1 MYLSASKDTRSKI
14 DITTFPSQFKG
25 DLDSTWVSI
34 REGRRANKQPRDQPD
49 TFMTPPKKV
58 RSSDVEYLSPI
69 VKNVNNVPISEMNTQ
84 VIIPNL
90 KSFGYK
96 CSQVIESALMK
107 SIRRA
112 LRKRDIY
119 INNCNLD
126 PSIRANKITAMRH
139 SSLVASR
146 KRDEIVLLIRKIG
159 EDLTREVNVDS
170 GKPHPLL
177 TYILGRQD
185 DDDQV
190 SSYQLSKIKTKL
202 LTVRDLLTHR

>member
-1 MYLSASKDTRSKI
+1 MKGKSHECNLKFKVIDEFDLELQDFISSYILSKSSKRSWIEDTCNIKFKLPAAKREMYLSASKDTRSKI

-69 VKNVNNVPISEMNTQ
+69 VKNVNVPISEMNTQ

-96 CSQVIESALMK
+96 CSEVIESALMK

-119 INNCNLD
+119 IL
-126 PSIRANKITAMRH
+126 T
-139 SSLVASR
+139 
-146 KRDEIVLLIRKIG
+146 IV
-159 EDLTREVNVDS
+159 T
-170 GKPHPLL
+170 
-177 TYILGRQD
+177 
-185 DDDQV
+185 
-190 SSYQLSKIKTKL
+190 
-202 LTVRDLLTHR
+202 